1 MKAYNHLY
9 ESLDKFR
16 DFLDSI
22 ELDRSSRV
30 LVRIHTSTCTS
41 GATKRLAQDV
51 KALLPNAVMIGCST
65 SHVICEGQILSG
77 SLISITEFEN
87 SEIKLGVF
95 SCITDAGRKKDGEE
109 LCKEVTEELIQREK
123 GLLLVFFP
131 LAYHKMAKF
140 VECMNGSNQD
150 IKMIGG
156 AAYVGEEGTQAGYA
170 NEEIHDETG
179 NMAFVLA
186 DTEVS
191 TTNMAAVL
199 ISSPNLYIYE
209 NAICGAE
216 NVGRSYEVT
225 KVHDHYLDE
234 IEGMDAATW
243 YEEQIGKEEL
253 ENDPLLVGIFPLV
266 SESTQLAYNVVYEPY
281 HTLSGPY
288 KLGRRSR
295 ISMFTEV
302 SAGKRF
308 ALGYFDPAKI
318 VDQLNQVYYDMKKEP
333 VEVVFAYDCL
343 SREWMLHD
351 CAKWEIG
358 QFYTTNMSG
367 AMLGGEISHVKGKN
381 IYANSTFVVAG
392 ISEDKDARILLKGN
406 GLKDVSALQHNNVQM
421 INYLLKAGNRQ
432 LSAKLSEQQD
442 KMQKAMFYHEAL
454 GLDNQTKYLFEREH
468 LNLDQIAVFSLKNAR
483 LIKLFM
489 GHAAFYEEVK
499 NIYENIR
506 EESADSKLHY
516 YSYEDCSLLVAAE
529 EGMEDRDFISRMKCI
544 YDTLNG
550 ITYKEFV
557 FSYAGAVV
565 MHEKDPLQKIETTL
579 QYCTNNRIQFMLHSD
594 IPEEMLNVKEEMHIL
609 QILREAMVHDRV
621 IPYFQ
626 GIYNNHKKKIDMYEA
641 LIRIQDAQGHIY
653 YPDQFLPIA
662 KEYNLYESLS
672 IIMVRNVMEM
682 FQDKDIRVS
691 INLNVQDIY
700 DRDMLKMIF
709 EHLERASHPENFVFE
724 LVESEGVRDYQFI
737 KQFSDSIHEHGAK
750 IAIDDFGSGFSNL
763 LHIIRID
770 ADILK
775 IDGAI
780 VKEIS
785 HDMKCMEFIELINE
799 WCRRQGKE
807 VIGEYVENQSIQNML
822 VETGVTYSQGY
833 FFARPQPWKLCE
845 EAQSRVREQ

>member
-9 ESLDKFR
+9 VSLDKFK

-30 LVRIHTSTCTS
+30 LVRIHTSINTP
-41 GATKRLAQDV
+41 GAIQLLAQDV
-51 KALLPNAVMIGCST
+51 KALLPNAVIVGCST

-77 SLISITEFEN
+77 CLISITEFEDC
-87 SEIKLGVF
+87 EIKMGVF
-95 SCITDAGRKKDGEE
+95 SCVTEAGKEKEGEV
-109 LCKEVTEELIQREK
+109 LCKEVTE
-123 GLLLVFFP
+123 GLVQEAEGLMLVFFP
-131 LAYHKMAKF
+131 LAYHKTAKF
-140 VECMNGSNQD
+140 VEHMNRVCQGL
-150 IKMIGG
+150 KMIGG
-156 AAYVGEEGTQAGYA
+156 AAYVGEDGEQTGYA
-170 NEEIHDETG
+170 NDETS

-191 TTNMAAVL
+191 ITNMVAVM
-199 ISSPNLYIYE
+199 ISSPKLSIYE
-209 NAICGAE
+209 SAICGVE

-225 KVHDHYLDE
+225 RVHDHYLDE

-266 SESTQLAYNVVYEPY
+266 AETTQNAYNVVYEPY
-281 HTLSGPY
+281 HTISGPY
-288 KLGRRSR
+288 KLERRSR

-302 SAGKRF
+302 SVGSRF

-318 VDQLNQVYYDMKKEP
+318 VDQLNQVYHEMRQEP
-333 VEVVFAYDCL
+333 IEVVFAYECL

-367 AMLGGEISHVKGKN
+367 AMLGGEISNVNGKN

-406 GLKDVSALQHNNVQM
+406 GLMNVSVLQHNNVQM

-432 LSAKLSEQQD
+432 LNKQLSEQQN

-454 GLDNQTKYLFEREH
+454 GLDNQTKYLFERD
-468 LNLDQIAVFSLKNAR
+468 NLKLDKIAVFSLKNAR

-489 GHAAFYEEVK
+489 GQTAFYEEVK
-499 NIYENIR
+499 KIYEDIR
-506 EESADSKLHY
+506 KRFSDSRLHY
-516 YSYEDCSLLVAAE
+516 YSYEECSLLLAAE
-529 EGMEDRDFISRMKCI
+529 EGMEDDDFIPQIKGIFDS
-544 YDTLNG
+544 LNG
-550 ITYKEFV
+550 ISYKEFV
-557 FSYAGAVV
+557 FSYACAVV
-565 MHEKDPLQKIETTL
+565 MHEENPLQKAETTL
-579 QYCTNNRIQFMLHSD
+579 QYCANNRIQSMLYSN
-594 IPEEMLNVKEEMHIL
+594 IPKEVLNVKEEMHIL
-609 QILREAMVHDRV
+609 QILREAMVQDRV
-621 IPYFQ
+621 VPYFQ
-626 GIYNNHKKKIDMYEA
+626 GIYDNRKKKIDMYEA
-641 LIRIQDAQGHIY
+641 LIRIQDGQGNVY

-672 IIMVRNVMEM
+672 IIMVRKVMEM
-682 FQDKDIRVS
+682 FLAQDIKVS

-709 EHLERASHPENFVFE
+709 EHLEQASHPENFVFE
-724 LVESEGVRDYQFI
+724 LVESEGIRDYQFI
-737 KQFSDSIHEHGAK
+737 KQFADSIHEHGAK

-780 VKEIS
+780 VKEIA
-785 HDMKCMEFIELINE
+785 HDMKCLEFVELINE
-799 WCRRQGKE
+799 WCLRQGKE
-807 VIGEYVENQSIQNML
+807 VVGEFIENESIQDMI
-822 VETGVTYSQGY
+822 EEIGVTYSQGY
-833 FFARPQPWKLCE
+833 LFARPQPWTACE
-845 EAQSRVREQ
+845 EARNRGE